1 MDVALKQLK
10 FLKVGCFAHTLNLA
24 AQKVYSIS
32 AVTKWCARLR
42 AVVVWLKRL
51 QRLTDDDFRKAEEFV
66 AVMRLLYTSTLAI
79 SSEKSPT
86 CGQILPILGKLEVH
100 FKVTEEDTIF
110 TTAVKEKDK
119 EIQNFLQEA
128 TLMDPRFKSKLGGAA
143 ADAWDRLEEAA
154 VGSASEQLPEE
165 EHQRGFE
172 EEQSDDHEEETAD
185 EHPPS
190 HKRAKKSALEEL
202 FEEEDQELQAA
213 SSITSGLSMAEQ

>member
-51 QRLTDDDFRKAEEFV
+51 ERLTDDDFRKAEEFI

-100 FKVTEEDTIF
+100 FKVAEKDTIF
-110 TTAVKEKDK
+110 TTAVKEKVWEDLEKRYQDK

-143 ADAWDRLEEAA
+143 ADAWD
-154 VGSASEQLPEE
+154 SC
-165 EHQRGFE
+165 QRRSING
-172 EEQSDDHEEETAD
+172 
-185 EHPPS
+185 
-190 HKRAKKSALEEL
+190 ALKNN
-202 FEEEDQELQAA
+202 QMTMRRRRQ
-213 SSITSGLSMAEQ
+213 MNM